1 MKNRSL
7 KESQS
12 GQYKAIVMGV
22 SAGGLK
28 ALTQILSRL
37 NPNYPLPILIVQ
49 HMSPSSDGFL
59 AEHLNSL
66 CPLVVKEA
74 QDSEPIL
81 PGTVYLA
88 PPNYHLLVEPDRTI
102 ALSTEGR
109 INYSRPSI
117 DPLFMSAAEAY
128 MYHLIG
134 VILTG
139 ANFDGTQ
146 GLIKI
151 KQLGGL
157 AVVQD
162 PVSADAQAMPTSAI
176 KHVAVD
182 HVVPLNQMA
191 ECLNALV
198 LPDEETR
205 SILSAPASQRSQIDR
220 S

>member
-1 MKNRSL
+1 MKRSF
-7 KESQS
+7 KVRPQ
-12 GQYKAIVMGV
+12 GRYKAVVIGV

-37 NPNYPLPILIVQ
+37 NPNYPLPIFIVQ

-59 AEHLNSL
+59 AEHLNALS
-66 CPLVVKEA
+66 PLVVKEA

-88 PPNYHLLVEPDRTI
+88 PPNYHLLLEPDRTI

-109 INYSRPSI
+109 VNYSRPSI

-128 MYHLIG
+128 TRHLIG

-162 PVSADAQAMPTSAI
+162 PVTAEAQAMPASAI

-182 HVVPLNQMA
+182 RVVPLNQMA
-191 ECLNALV
+191 ECLNGLA
-198 LPDEETR
+198 LPDEETC
-205 SILSAPASQRSQIDR
+205 SIPSTLPSQRSQTDR